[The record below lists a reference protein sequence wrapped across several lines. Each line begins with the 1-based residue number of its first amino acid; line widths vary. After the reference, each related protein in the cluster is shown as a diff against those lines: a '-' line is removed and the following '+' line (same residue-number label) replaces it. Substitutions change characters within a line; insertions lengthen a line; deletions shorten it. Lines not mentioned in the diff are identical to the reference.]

1 MILSPL
7 LGRGQTAVIPAH
19 TGTITSFP
27 TWTHTNNT
35 QGSNNANDYL
45 VLLTS
50 TSALVTPAINL
61 AGYSAP
67 QLNFR
72 ARTFGGPSTAQA
84 TISVSI
90 SIDNGAN
97 YSAPVTRL
105 PTSTTLTSVA
115 TIDLS
120 AYSGNQIKARIQT
133 LGAASG
139 NGVGI
144 DDISVSG
151 TSATPTIT
159 AGPLTPSGNFTT
171 TQGIASVVKAYILTA
186 NNLTAPLTVGPLT
199 GYGFSTDAFST
210 AGLASLSL
218 APDGAGAVSAT
229 VSVRLTTAATATGSP
244 YNGSIANASAGA
256 TSQNVVVS
264 GTVTAAA
271 TASAPGLLLL
281 EDNFNYVPGTKLNAN
296 GWAIHLGLSNANA
309 DAPTV
314 VAGNLT
320 NASYPT
326 GSLASNANRV
336 SSSGTSTA
344 VNKGFTVPSGSN
356 TLYYSALIN
365 IPTGGTRADHF
376 LHLLQRTN
384 VTGTNAQDFRAKLF
398 ARPGIAANTFKLG
411 ISVAANLNETPAPS
425 YGSAEYAEGQTY
437 LVVVKYLYAPGGND
451 VVSLF
456 VFDNA
461 TTIPVTEPTTAVAS
475 LQQANNAA
483 FSLPNGI
490 AIRQSTSSSIV
501 GLDGIRVATGW
512 GAVVG
517 NPVYTEA
524 TAVINA
530 GNYYAVTMNDA
541 AARLT
546 PNGNINVEN
555 NLALTNGLINTAAS
569 NSLTL
574 NQSATV
580 SGGGN
585 TSFVNGPVLRPLGVI
600 AATATPLSFTFPVGQ
615 GSFYRPITL
624 NLTEHKAASLYT
636 ASQTEG
642 NPSRTLAAGSG
653 LGTAPLARV
662 STKRYY
668 TVTSSNTTPGNFTGT
683 ITLSFGAEDYVNV
696 PSNPDFVIAK
706 RDATGPSANQWTNL
720 GRSGNTGTDS
730 GAGGPSTAGTL
741 TSASFSDFSDF
752 VLGAQNGQSSTNAM
766 AAINPLPVELTTFSA
781 LRQASNAVAV
791 KWATA
796 SEKNSARF
804 EVERSPDGREFA
816 VVATATARGNSATT
830 TVYAILDKTAPAATL
845 YYRLR
850 QVDLNGTA
858 VHSPVVMAGTGVA
871 AKSLLYPNPTRSSI
885 HFFVEV
891 ATPYRV
897 LNQLG
902 QGLLHGTTESGTATI
917 VLNAL
922 APGLYFLELQTANG
936 RVMQNFEK
944 TTD

>member
-1 MILSPL
+1 M
-7 LGRGQTAVIPAH
+7 
-19 TGTITSFP
+19 TS
-27 TWTHTNNT
+27 N
-35 QGSNNANDYL
+35 
-45 VLLTS
+45 
-50 TSALVTPAINL
+50 
-61 AGYSAP
+61 
-67 QLNFR
+67 
-72 ARTFGGPSTAQA
+72 
-84 TISVSI
+84 
-90 SIDNGAN
+90 
-97 YSAPVTRL
+97 
-105 PTSTTLTSVA
+105 TSVIA
-115 TIDLS
+115 GTV
-120 AYSGNQIKARIQT
+120 AGSGN
-133 LGAASG
+133 S
-139 NGVGI
+139 NI
-144 DDISVSG
+144 DDIVVTG
-151 TSATPTIT
+151 TSATSTPAITI
-159 AGPLTPSGNFTT
+159 GSLTPSGTFTT
-171 TQGIASVVKAYILTA
+171 TQGVASIAKAYTLAGSGLT
-186 NNLTAPLTVGPLT
+186 TPLTVGPLT

-210 AGLASLSL
+210 TGLASLSL

-229 VSVRLTTAATATGSP
+229 VSVRLTAAATTAGSP
-244 YNGSIANASAGA
+244 YDGTIANASAGA
-256 TSQNVVVS
+256 ISQNVAVS

-281 EDNFNYVPGTKLNAN
+281 EDDFNYAPGAQLSAY
-296 GWAIHLGLSNANA
+296 GWAIHSGFSNANA

-344 VNKGFTVPSGSN
+344 VNKGFTPPDGSN
-356 TLYYSALIN
+356 TLYYSVLIS
-365 IPTGGTRADHF
+365 IPTGGTRNDCF

-384 VTGTNAQDFRAKLF
+384 VTGTNAQNFRARLF
-398 ARPGIAANTFKLG
+398 ARIGTVANTFKLG
-411 ISVAANLNETPAPS
+411 ISVASNFNETPVPS
-425 YGSAEYAEGQTY
+425 YSSAEYAEGQTY
-437 LVVVKYLYAPGGND
+437 LVVVKYFCAPGSND

-461 TTIPVTEPTTAVAS
+461 TAVPITEPITPVAS
-475 LQQANNAA
+475 AQQANSAT
-483 FSLPNGI
+483 LPNGI
-490 AIRQSTSSSIV
+490 GVRQTTSSPLV
-501 GLDGIRVATGW
+501 DLDGIRVATGW

-524 TAVINA
+524 AAVINA

-541 AARLT
+541 VARLT

-574 NQSATV
+574 YQSATV

-636 ASQTEG
+636 AVQTEG
-642 NPSRTLAAGSG
+642 NPSRTLAAGNG

-668 TVTSSNTTPGNFTGT
+668 TVTSLNTTPGNFTGT

-720 GRSGNTGTDS
+720 GRFGNTGTDS

-741 TSASFSDFSDF
+741 TSALFSDFSDF

-804 EVERSPDGREFA
+804 EVERSLDGREFA
-816 VVATATARGNSATT
+816 VVATATARGNSATA

-858 VHSPVVMAGTGVA
+858 VHSPVVVIAGTGVA
-871 AKSLLYPNPTRSSI
+871 GKSLLYPNPTRSSI

-902 QGLLHGTTESGTATI
+902 QGLMHGTTESGTATI

-936 RVMQNFEK
+936 RVMQKFEK